1 MPLYTYI
8 MANKKRGY
16 YTLKIGG
23 KMRTM
28 HFSMNFWSN
37 FTDELGIS
45 IEKIGDVF
53 TGGISITTIRALIY
67 SGLLAHDQEQG
78 NIIDYNKFQVGMW
91 LEDFGGDKLNKV
103 IESMME
109 SRILGNDLNMGIA
122 RNIKKTSKPT
132 KEGK

>member
-1 MPLYTYI
+1 

-45 IEKIGDVF
+45 IERIGDVF
-53 TGGISITTIRALIY
+53 TNGISITTIRALIY

>member
-1 MPLYTYI
+1 

>member
-1 MPLYTYI
+1 
-8 MANKKRGY
+8 MANKRRGY

-45 IEKIGDVF
+45 IDKIGDVF
-53 TGGISITTIRALIY
+53 TNGVTITTIRELIY
-67 SGLLAHDQEQG
+67 SGLLAQDQEQG
-78 NIIDYNKFQVGMW
+78 NVVDYNKFQVGMW
-91 LEDFGGDKLNKV
+91 LEDFDGEKLNKV

-109 SRILGNDLNMGIA
+109 SRILGNDLNMGVA
-122 RNIKKTSKPT
+122 RNIKKTTKPT